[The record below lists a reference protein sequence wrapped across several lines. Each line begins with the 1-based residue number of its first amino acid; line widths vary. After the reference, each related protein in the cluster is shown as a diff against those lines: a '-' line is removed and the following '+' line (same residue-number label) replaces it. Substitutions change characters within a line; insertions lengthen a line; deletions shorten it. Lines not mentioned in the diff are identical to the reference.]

1 MSFLKRT
8 YDSIFGAGEAAV
20 TVPPLDGALL
30 PNDALDQAELVATA
44 AAADNLVRD
53 GERCFFSSGAEL
65 FRLDLADG
73 VTSAGRF
80 DAPISA
86 LAADGKGALAIA
98 LSGKG
103 LVIRGGKHE
112 GRRPSGLP
120 EADAACI
127 TALAFDGPDK
137 LFLAV
142 GSSQNRPEDWARDL
156 MERNHLGSVWQV
168 DLTTGA
174 ARRIADKLGWPAGL
188 LVRKGAG
195 LVVSEAWRH
204 RLIALDDQGRISV
217 LLDNLPAYP
226 SRLDGGEGGL
236 WLSLFAPRRQ
246 LIEFVLREPAFRRKM
261 LKEIDP
267 AHWMAPALSS
277 GKSFLE
283 PLQGGSVKQLGV
295 LKPWAPSRSY
305 GLLVRLN
312 EAFLPEASFHSRA
325 DGTRHGI
332 TSSLEIG
339 GRVLV
344 TSKGGGAVLSIAADD
359 NRREV
364 A

>member
-1 MSFLKRT
+1 MSFLERT

-30 PNDALDQAELVATA
+30 PNDALDQAMLVATSI
-44 AAADNLVRD
+44 AADNLVRD
-53 GERCFFSSGAEL
+53 GEHCLFTSGAEL
-65 FRLDLADG
+65 IRLDRRG
-73 VTSAGRF
+73 EMTPVERF

-86 LAADGKGALAIA
+86 LAADGQGALAIA
-98 LSGKG
+98 LSSKG
-103 LVIRGGKHE
+103 LVMRGGRHD

-120 EADAACI
+120 EAEAACI
-127 TALAFDGPDK
+127 TALAFDGSDS
-137 LFLAV
+137 LYLAV
-142 GSSQNRPEDWARDL
+142 GSSRNRPEDWARDL
-156 MERNHLGSVWQV
+156 MERNQMGSVWQV
-168 DLTTGA
+168 DLSTGA
-174 ARRIADKLGWPAGL
+174 ARRIVDKLAWPSGL
-188 LVRKGAG
+188 LVRKAGG
-195 LVVSEAWRH
+195 LVISEAWRH
-204 RLIALDDQGRISV
+204 RLIALEDTGRPSV

-226 SRLDGGEGGL
+226 SRLDASGGGF

-261 LKEIDP
+261 LREIDP

-312 EAFLPEASFHSRA
+312 PAFQPEASFHSRA

-332 TSSLEIG
+332 TSSVVIG
-339 GRVLV
+339 GRVLM
-344 TSKGGGAVLSIAADD
+344 TSKGGGAVLSIAADE